1 MTRIVLVSGSL
12 RRHSLNSALLATA
25 RRVLEERGATV
36 RTSALDPRSLPHF
49 DHDLDVDGG
58 PSPVAAARRL
68 VAAADGLLISTPS
81 YNGAPPGVL
90 KNALDWL
97 SRPQTDSVLVGKP
110 VAVISASPGFHGA
123 AEAQE
128 VLREVLDCAG
138 ATVLA
143 HPALAV
149 ARADELPCRGGELA
163 DPALLPPLR
172 SIADAL
178 LSAARPAPAE
188 PAGVSPESR
197 TRGPA
202 TPAR

>member
-25 RRVLEERGATV
+25 QRVLDEHDGV
-36 RTSALDPRSLPHF
+36 RTSVLDPRSLPHF

-58 PSPVAAARRL
+58 PSPVAAARGL
-68 VAAADGLLISTPS
+68 VGAADGLLISTPS

-97 SRPQTDSVLVGKP
+97 SRPEAGCVLAGKP
-110 VAVISASPGFHGA
+110 VAVMSASTGFHGA

-128 VLREVLDCAG
+128 ILRDVLDGAG
-138 ATVLA
+138 ADVLD
-143 HPALAV
+143 HPVLAV
-149 ARADELPCRGGELA
+149 ARADQLPRRGRELA
-163 DPALLPPLR
+163 DPALLAPLR
-172 SIADAL
+172 AVADAL
-178 LSAARPAPAE
+178 LSAARPVPVE
-188 PAGVSPESR
+188 RPETTPDSR